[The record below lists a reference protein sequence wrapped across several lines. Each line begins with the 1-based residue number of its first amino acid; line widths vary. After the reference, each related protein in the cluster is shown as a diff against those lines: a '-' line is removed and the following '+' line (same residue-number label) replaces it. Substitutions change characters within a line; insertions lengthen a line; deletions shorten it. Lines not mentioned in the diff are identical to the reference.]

1 MGSPYTLD
9 GALGPALVWNI
20 FDHGR
25 LTNQV
30 LVEDARFQ
38 QLYEQYQD
46 TVLRAAREIED
57 AAIGFAQLRTQVA
70 ILDESVQ
77 AARRSLDIAD
87 VQYREGLVDFERV
100 LDSQRALFSQQER
113 LVATK
118 GGIAQSLISLYKAM
132 GGGWQAGRDTAHR
145 RRRDQRDDGRAQQL
159 EAAARRSAPAS
170 YRRSPTAT
178 ADGHTMNDDS

>member
-1 MGSPYTLD
+1 M
-9 GALGPALVWNI
+9 
-20 FDHGR
+20 
-25 LTNQV
+25 

-46 TVLRAAREIED
+46 TVLSAASEIED
-57 AAIGFAQLRTQVA
+57 AAIGFAQFRAQVA
-70 ILDESVQ
+70 ILDEGVQ

-118 GGIAQSLISLYKAM
+118 GGVAQSLITLYKAM
-132 GGGWQAGRDTAHR
+132 GGGWQAGRDRPIVDPATSATM
-145 RRRDQRDDGRAQQL
+145 G
-159 EAAARRSAPAS
+159 ERSKWKGLQDAPLPPAPEDPQPQP
-170 YRRSPTAT
+170 PTDT
-178 ADGHTMNDDS
+178 P